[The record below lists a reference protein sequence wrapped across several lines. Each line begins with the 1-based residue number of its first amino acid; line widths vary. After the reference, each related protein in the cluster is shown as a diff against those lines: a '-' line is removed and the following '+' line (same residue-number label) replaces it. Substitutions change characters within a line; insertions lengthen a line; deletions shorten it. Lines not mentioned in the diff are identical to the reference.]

1 MPKISEVIT
10 RHVIVV
16 RPDES
21 VQRAAEL
28 MAQLNVGSLPV
39 YDGHALVG
47 IVTDRDITVR
57 ATAFNKNAADT
68 LVHEIMTA
76 QTESCAEDDSIEDVL
91 RQMGDAQVR
100 RLPVLNRAKEIVGIV
115 SLGDLATRQTV
126 QTDTALR
133 EISQPSDT
141 QTELA

>member
-28 MAQLNVGSLPV
+28 MAQLDVGSLPV
-39 YDGHALVG
+39 YDGSALVG
-47 IVTDRDITVR
+47 IITDRDITVR
-57 ATAFNKNAADT
+57 ATAFNKSAADT
-68 LVHEIMTA
+68 SVSEIMSA
-76 QTESCAEDDSIEDVL
+76 QTLSCTEDDSVEDVL
-91 RQMGDAQVR
+91 KKMGDAQVR

-115 SLGDLATRQTV
+115 SLGDLATRQPV
-126 QTDTALR
+126 QTGPALR
-133 EISQPSDT
+133 EISQHGNT